1 MISGVWSRVD
11 DFHSQMY
18 QDILT
23 LSESVGVTESAPRRA
38 CRQQHQSNAPSDN
51 VSDYYKQNLTIP
63 VLDHLSSELDPCFD
77 ANCSQ
82 NLTEFMRLL
91 PFEVVRT
98 TSQLKSGSI
107 LQFYGGDLRSV
118 RSFQAE
124 LDLWQNKWSGDPH
137 LAQELNT
144 PKKVLSHTDAD
155 YFSNIHTLIMIL
167 GTLPV
172 TSCESERSI
181 SILLKRIKS
190 ALRSTMTEDRLN
202 GLAMLQYHRDI
213 TVTAD
218 EVVEEFVQRQ
228 PRRLLMSNPL
238 NE

>member
-1 MISGVWSRVD
+1 
-11 DFHSQMY
+11 
-18 QDILT
+18 
-23 LSESVGVTESAPRRA
+23 
-38 CRQQHQSNAPSDN
+38 
-51 VSDYYKQNLTIP
+51 
-63 VLDHLSSELDPCFD
+63 
-77 ANCSQ
+77 
-82 NLTEFMRLL
+82 MRLL
-91 PFEVVRT
+91 PFEVVKT
-98 TSQLKSGSI
+98 TSQLKSENFGSI
-107 LQFYGGDLRSV
+107 LQFYGDDLPSV
-118 RSFQAE
+118 RSLDAE
-124 LDLWQNKWSGDPH
+124 LDLWQNKWRGDAH

-144 PKKVLSHTDAD
+144 PEKVLRHTDAD
-155 YFSNIHTLIMIL
+155 YFPNIRTLIVIL

-181 SILLKRIKS
+181 SMLKRIKT

-213 TVTAD
+213 TVTTD